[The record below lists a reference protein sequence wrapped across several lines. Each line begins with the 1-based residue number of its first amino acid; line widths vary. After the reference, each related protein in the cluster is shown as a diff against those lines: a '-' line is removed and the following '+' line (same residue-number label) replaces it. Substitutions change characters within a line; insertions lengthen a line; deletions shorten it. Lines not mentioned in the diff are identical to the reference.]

1 VTARSDVVLQVS
13 GLSKRYCHDLRR
25 SLAYG
30 VADIVRELAP
40 FTAAP
45 AMRRGEF
52 LALDGVSFDLR
63 RGEALAIVGGNGAG
77 KSTLLR
83 TLLGLLKPDAGE
95 VRIGG
100 RMEAIIDLGVGLH
113 EALSGRENLHL
124 RAALLGDGDAGGMV
138 DRAIAFADLGSFIDD
153 AVQSYSTGMKAR
165 LAYAAAAQL
174 RPDILLIDE
183 ALAVGDFAFQRKCVR
198 HMRDFV
204 QAGGALILIS
214 HNSHQ
219 VQAVCGRGMLLERGR
234 VVLDGSAVEALS
246 TMYDRPAMAQ
256 GKAEATATGPVA
268 ITDLAIS
275 GAATGEPADVVLR
288 YRADAPVEVS
298 WGFQIWTDDRERCV
312 TGANAPRP
320 RRLATG
326 SGELRCRLPRLP
338 LIAGRYRL
346 EAALLEPDTQFPLAR
361 IGHLD
366 GGLPLHVPA
375 RPDPLTNLRVKSGQ
389 LVELDVIWPEDGA

>member
-1 VTARSDVVLQVS
+1 V
-13 GLSKRYCHDLRR
+13 
-25 SLAYG
+25 
-30 VADIVRELAP
+30 
-40 FTAAP
+40 
-45 AMRRGEF
+45 
-52 LALDGVSFDLR
+52 
-63 RGEALAIVGGNGAG
+63 
-77 KSTLLR
+77 
-83 TLLGLLKPDAGE
+83 
-95 VRIGG
+95 
-100 RMEAIIDLGVGLH
+100 
-113 EALSGRENLHL
+113 
-124 RAALLGDGDAGGMV
+124 
-138 DRAIAFADLGSFIDD
+138 AFAELGGFIDD

-219 VQAVCGRGMLLERGR
+219 VQAVCGRGILLERGR

-256 GKAEATATGPVA
+256 GKAEATATGPIA
-268 ITDLAIS
+268 ITDLTIS
-275 GAATGEPADVVLR
+275 GVATGEPADVVLR
-288 YRADAPVEVS
+288 YRADAPVQVS

-375 RPDPLTNLRVKSGQ
+375 RADPLTNLRVKSGQ
-389 LVELDVIWPEDGA
+389 LVELDVIWSGDGA